1 MTTGPTAARA
11 GPWRIGALA
20 ALTGATPKALRLY
33 EAEGLLPAPRRQGT
47 YRVYD
52 ALHLD
57 TVRLIRTAQALGFS
71 LRELK
76 ALAGQARLVDVVP
89 LGLAR
94 DAVRRKREALGVQIA
109 RLQALEAGL
118 AAFERELDDAH
129 QTACLC
135 PSSTPAA
142 PGEPRT

>member
-33 EAEGLLPAPRRQGT
+33 ETEGLLPAPRRQGT

-52 ALHLD
+52 ALHLG
-57 TVRLIRTAQALGFS
+57 TARLIRTAQAAGFS

-76 ALAGQARLVDVVP
+76 SLAGQARLVDGVP

-94 DAVRRKREALGVQIA
+94 DAEGLGVPGGPGVPRRQSA
-109 RLQALEAGL
+109 LHCRLSGSPH
-118 AAFERELDDAH
+118 AADR
-129 QTACLC
+129 
-135 PSSTPAA
+135 
-142 PGEPRT
+142 